1 MMKMYFLLLFP
12 LALISHHNTEQKFIT
27 ISVRQATILTD
38 TLPDM
43 CRIVPPAILDSLSP
57 FGVPLSGS
65 FPDELNYDVYRG
77 CYYQFF
83 TPNSKGQIAIKLL
96 KWNTKKEAAEDYKT
110 NIDRHTSDWYGRPE
124 RIDGVADSAYFNYEG
139 EDTAKCDE
147 CGLVA
152 LKGLYT
158 LYISFKGGYDEAPR
172 QRKKSM
178 ALLILYI
185 MYANYDALNPRIRN
199 RQDQE

>member
-1 MMKMYFLLLFP
+1 MKKIILLVSWLLF
-12 LALISHHNTEQKFIT
+12 ISIT
-27 ISVRQATILTD
+27 AIGKPINLLNKISPAYTD

-43 CRIVPPAILDSLSP
+43 CWIVPATILDSLNP
-57 FGVPLSGS
+57 FGTPLSAS

-83 TPNSKGQIAIKLL
+83 TPTIKPQIAIKLL
-96 KWNTKKEAAEDYKT
+96 KWSSKQEAAIDYKT

-124 RIDGVADSAYFNYEG
+124 RIYGIADSAYFNYEG

-158 LYISFKGGYDEAPR
+158 IYISYKGAYDESPR
-172 QRKKSM
+172 QRKKVI
-178 ALLILYI
+178 ALIVLGI
-185 MYANYDALNPRIRN
+185 MYDRYDILSPRIRN
-199 RQDQE
+199 RRWP